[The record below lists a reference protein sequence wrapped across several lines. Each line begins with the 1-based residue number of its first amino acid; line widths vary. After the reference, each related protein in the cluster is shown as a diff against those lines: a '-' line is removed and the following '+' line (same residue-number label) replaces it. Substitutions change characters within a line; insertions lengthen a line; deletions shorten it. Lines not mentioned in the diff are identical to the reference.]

1 MSQHTLPVKVILYR
15 SSPRDRAWELDKV
28 LGTHCAPVIWAHT
41 APWHVYPVRGTGDV
55 EGGGVAEGG
64 GVREVNGGEGDGVM
78 GGGVGVGVMGV
89 GVGEG
94 DGKSRLR
101 VRMRMTMTAT
111 TATITNTVRTSICS
125 RKGELS
131 LNFLRR
137 RD

>member
-64 GVREVNGGEGDGVM
+64 GVREVNGGEGDG
-78 GGGVGVGVMGV
+78 
-89 GVGEG
+89 EG

-101 VRMRMTMTAT
+101 VRMRMIMTAT
-111 TATITNTVRTSICS
+111 TATMANTVRISICS

-131 LNFLRR
+131 LNFL
-137 RD
+137 